1 MSQPVS
7 LPLLRTIDANVN
19 RAREGLRVLEEV
31 ARFYLDDAFLT
42 ELTKE
47 LRHQLEEA
55 CTDVPTS
62 LRIVARNTLGDVGT
76 NLTTSSEAQ
85 RIDVV
90 NIITANA
97 ARVAEALRCLE
108 EFGKL
113 VSSRL
118 AGEAKSLRYR
128 LYTLEKALA
137 VNRRASERLRDVRL
151 YVLVDPQDSEEAFE
165 RLVSQLVE
173 AGVHALQLRA
183 KGVSDRV
190 FLNRAKLLRQLT
202 CQTGTL
208 CMINDRPDIAALVD
222 ADGVHLGQDDLPV
235 ALARNVVGPH
245 MLIGVSTHSLD
256 QAEAAVLAGADYIG
270 VGPVF
275 PSHTKTFADFPG
287 LELVRAVAGWITLP
301 AFAIG
306 GIHRE
311 NLRQVLEAGARRVA
325 VSAAIVKA
333 ADPFAEARF
342 FLEELKLYPLT
353 SPNGR
358 EAHSR

>member
-1 MSQPVS
+1 MTEFISPS
-7 LPLLRTIDANVN
+7 LLRTIDANMN

-42 ELTKE
+42 ELAKD

-55 CTDVPTS
+55 FTEVPPS

-76 NLTTSSEAQ
+76 NLTTASEAQ
-85 RIDVV
+85 RIYLVDV
-90 NIITANA
+90 ITANA

-113 VSSRL
+113 VSPRL
-118 AGEAKSLRYR
+118 GGQAKSLRYR

-137 VNRRASERLRDVRL
+137 VNLRALERLRDVRL
-151 YVLVDPQDSEEAFE
+151 YVLVDPQDSEAAFE

-183 KGVSDRV
+183 KDVSDRV

-202 CQTGTL
+202 VQTGTL
-208 CMINDRPDIAALVD
+208 CIINDRPDIAALVD

-235 ALARNVVGPH
+235 ALARNIVGPH
-245 MLIGVSTHSLD
+245 MLIGVSTHSIG
-256 QAEAAVLAGADYIG
+256 QAEEAVLAGADYIG

-275 PSHTKTFADFPG
+275 PSQTKSFADFPG
-287 LELVRAVAGWITLP
+287 LELVRGVTGRITLP

-342 FLEELKLYPLT
+342 FLEELKLHPLT
-353 SPNGR
+353 PPDST
-358 EAHSR
+358 EVHSR